1 MKHAL
6 LMMGLVGCL
15 LLFTSGCASA
25 KTEDV
30 PLKNGA
36 VNTPA
41 TIEDQEWRTGE
52 HAERLKEIFYAG
64 GCFWGVES
72 YFSQIPGV

>member
-1 MKHAL
+1 MKHTLL
-6 LMMGLVGCL
+6 LMGLAGCL
-15 LLFTSGCASA
+15 LISASGCVSA

-36 VNTPA
+36 VNTA
-41 TIEDQEWRTGE
+41 AAIEDQEWRTGE

-72 YFSQIPGV
+72 YL